1 MNLQKMREKL
11 IPILKRNDLEIYSIK
26 TKKEFGEMI
35 VEILIDTDTMDI
47 NLLEKIHLEYA
58 ALLTDDDLDPNYFLE
73 LSSLGLERPLNS
85 KEDLLKVI
93 GKYVYLESSK
103 YQGNG
108 YIISFENDIIKLEIN
123 EKGRI
128 RKIDI
133 NYDDARNMRTS
144 VKV

>member
-1 MNLQKMREKL
+1 MNLENMRKKL
-11 IPILKRNDLEIYSIK
+11 IPILKRYDLDIYSIR
-26 TKKEFGEMI
+26 TKIEFGEKI
-35 VEILIDTDTMDI
+35 VEILIDVDVMDI
-47 NLLEKIHLEYA
+47 KDLEKIHLEYVD
-58 ALLTDDDLDPNYFLE
+58 LLSDSDLDDDYYLE
-73 LSSLGLERPLNS
+73 LSSLGAERPIKS
-85 KEDLLKVI
+85 KEDVLKAL
-93 GKYVYLESSK
+93 GKYIYLESDK

-133 NYDDARNMRTS
+133 NYLDARNMRTS